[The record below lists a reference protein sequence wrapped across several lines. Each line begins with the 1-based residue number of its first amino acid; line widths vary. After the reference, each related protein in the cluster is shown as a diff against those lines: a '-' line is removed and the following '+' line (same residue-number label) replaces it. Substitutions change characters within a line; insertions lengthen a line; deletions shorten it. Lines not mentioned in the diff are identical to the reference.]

1 MKLKPLS
8 ERPAN
13 APVFG
18 EPEFIAIRLD
28 AVDMRAP
35 VSAMGLNAL
44 AKFELPIMFGS
55 LAEARE
61 ILLNPTSSAE
71 AGDELRQLRERN
83 NALANEVARLNL
95 RLERIKALTT
105 GDVTP

>member
-28 AVDMRAP
+28 AVDLRAP

-44 AKFELPIMFGS
+44 AKFELPFVFGS
-55 LAEARE
+55 MAEARQ
-61 ILLNPTSSAE
+61 ILLNSDEPSANAE
-71 AGDELRQLRERN
+71 EVRQLRERN
-83 NALANEVARLNL
+83 NALASEVARLNL

-105 GDVTP
+105 GDLND